1 MARDPSVF
9 VHEKALCESDR
20 VGPRTRVW
28 AFAHIMPEA
37 TVGADCNVCDHVFIE
52 SGAKLGN
59 RVIVKNSVLVW
70 NGVTIEDDVF
80 LGPNMVFTNV
90 RNPRAAFPPTPDQF
104 SPTLVKRGAS
114 IGANATVVCGV
125 TIGEQAFVGAGS
137 VVTADVPAHALMVGN
152 PARRVGWAC
161 ACGYPLPA
169 DLACG
174 CGRQYRLVDERSGLA
189 PNP

>member
-37 TVGADCNVCDHVFIE
+37 TVG
-52 SGAKLGN
+52 
-59 RVIVKNSVLVW
+59 
-70 NGVTIEDDVF
+70 
-80 LGPNMVFTNV
+80 
-90 RNPRAAFPPTPDQF
+90 
-104 SPTLVKRGAS
+104 
-114 IGANATVVCGV
+114 CGV